1 MKKTILLLVFLF
13 VGSLFAEPTIVNDVT
28 QINPIPVNRVVT
40 PTTLDEIQDL
50 VKNHDG
56 PISIGGG
63 RFSMGGQIATEN
75 ALFIDTRGF
84 DKILS
89 FDPKAKLITVEPGIT
104 WRKLQEFIDPFDL
117 SVQIKQTY
125 SNFTVGGSLSVNA
138 HGRYVGYG
146 PMILSVRSIKLVLAD
161 GKSMN
166 ASPKENPELF
176 YAAVGGY
183 GAIGIITEVALQ
195 LTDNKKVKRFVK
207 KLPITEYKKFFF
219 ENIRNNPK
227 AQFHN
232 GDIYP
237 PAYENVN
244 AVTWEETE
252 EPVTVPD
259 KIVPIKESYW
269 LENLIYFWLT
279 ELPYGKELRESVLDP
294 LYYRKDRIVWR
305 NYEAS
310 YDVQELEPPTR
321 KISTYV
327 LQEYFVPVEKFDEF
341 YPLMRNILR
350 KHDANV
356 MNISIRHS
364 KADSGSL
371 MAWGRTE
378 VFSFVVYYKQRVY
391 ASAKNEVGV
400 WTRELIDAVTSVGGA
415 YYLPYQLHATVTQ
428 FHKAYPNA
436 NRFFALKRRLD
447 PKYKFRNKL
456 WDKYYFHKEEDQKI
470 RLTLDSLNDYTRNED
485 QTFLTLP
492 EWYIVFSSDEYA
504 NFLMH
509 SRPSAFPYFGSI
521 AQFWKMY
528 GRVIVKTWNDYEFNW
543 GYHLMINVIGVSYS
557 AELMLKS
564 LYENTFGRFTEW
576 IAGTTGLTQETKVE
590 TYMQKVARD
599 YTDFVRLRPW
609 YEFPFYSKFKE
620 FWTIRDG
627 ENTSLIRRWERR
639 IFFST
644 ELLVKAAY
652 GKLIALGTESVY
664 APETFEVKAWVVE
677 NGNGKIRSIP
687 RYEAFTK
694 AVPELV
700 KKNVSFIEI
709 AGNRK
714 ILMTLIVPSDV
725 NLRDR
730 EEILYEWEI
739 LTEPNRKRV
748 ALVAP
753 VSKLHEILINSEKSG
768 FKVDHIFDY

>member
-28 QINPIPVNRVVT
+28 QINPIPVNRVVA

-341 YPLMRNILR
+341 YPLMRNILQ

-576 IAGTTGLTQETKVE
+576 IAGTTGLTEETKVE

-609 YEFPFYSKFKE
+609 YEFPFYFKFKE

>member
-371 MAWGRTE
+371 MAWGRKE

-470 RLTLDSLNDYTRNED
+470 RLTLDSFNDYTRNED

-557 AELMLKS
+557 AELTLKS

-576 IAGTTGLTQETKVE
+576 IAGTTGLTEETKVE

>member
-63 RFSMGGQIATEN
+63 RFSMGGQIATEK

-219 ENIRNNPK
+219 ENVRNNPK

-576 IAGTTGLTQETKVE
+576 IAGTTGLTEETKVE

-664 APETFEVKAWVVE
+664 APETFEIKAWVVE

>member
-28 QINPIPVNRVVT
+28 QINPIPVNRVVA

-470 RLTLDSLNDYTRNED
+470 RLTLDSFNDYTRNED

-576 IAGTTGLTQETKVE
+576 IAGTTGLTEETKVE

>member
-576 IAGTTGLTQETKVE
+576 IAGTTGLTEETKVE

>member
-470 RLTLDSLNDYTRNED
+470 RLTLDSFNDYTRNED

-576 IAGTTGLTQETKVE
+576 IAGTTGLTEETKVE

>member
-1 MKKTILLLVFLF
+1 MKKTAILLVFLF

-28 QINPIPVNRVVT
+28 QINPIPVNRVVV
-40 PTTLDEIQDL
+40 PTTLDEIQNL
-50 VKNHDG
+50 VKNHEG

-75 ALFIDTRGF
+75 ALFIDTREF

-138 HGRYVGYG
+138 HGRYIGYG

-183 GAIGIITEVALQ
+183 GGIGIITEVVLQ

-259 KIVPIKESYW
+259 KIVPVKESYW

-321 KISTYV
+321 RISTYV

-378 VFSFVVYYKQRVY
+378 VFSFVIYYKQRVY

-436 NRFFALKRRLD
+436 NRFFALKRKLD

-456 WDKYYFHKEEDQKI
+456 WDKYYFHNEDDQKI
-470 RLTLDSLNDYTRNED
+470 RLTLDSLKDYTRNED

-564 LYENTFGRFTEW
+564 LYENTFGRCTEW
-576 IAGTTGLTQETKVE
+576 ISGTTGLTEETKVE
-590 TYMQKVARD
+590 AYMQKVARD

-627 ENTSLIRRWERR
+627 ENTSFVRRWERR
-639 IFFST
+639 FFFST
-644 ELLVKAAY
+644 ELLVKALY

-664 APETFEVKAWVVE
+664 APETFEIRAWVVE
-677 NGNGKIRSIP
+677 NGKGKIRLIP

-694 AVPELV
+694 AVPEIV
-700 KKNVSFIEI
+700 KKNVSFVEI
-709 AGNRK
+709 AGKRK
-714 ILMTLIVPSDV
+714 ILLTLIVPSEV

-730 EEILYEWEI
+730 EEVLYEWNI
-739 LTEPNRKRV
+739 LTEPNQKRV
-748 ALVAP
+748 AVVAP
-753 VSKLHEILINSEKSG
+753 VSRLHEILINSEKNG